1 MREASIVLRPLRTA
15 GVISRGR
22 SVFACD
28 STGFVDGGGETGL
41 WVSETRLLSRQCW
54 LVDRVVPTLITAS
67 NVQQHVA
74 LAYFITV
81 PPGQHGGDSAQ
92 QTLELRLTRT
102 VGEGLCEDVA
112 LQNHTQQETSFT
124 LALEI
129 DADFADWGEAAGGER
144 YPRRLGRQVSDD
156 TAHRG
161 LSFECRAEYTRN
173 ERDEAITRSIH
184 RRVLVA
190 VERSD
195 SPPEWSERGV
205 SFRVVLAPHAT
216 FAARVTYVAEIDEER
231 LPLARREAPAKL
243 DQWERRADV
252 LVRTS
257 TSLSCGGGER
267 LREIA
272 ASAFERARRDLYAL
286 HLYDLDADHGVTLA
300 AGVPGY
306 LDLFGRDALITGF
319 QSMLLDPKILSG
331 ALDALGR
338 HVGTT
343 LDDFRDEQPD
353 KLPHELHDGP
363 CASLGI
369 TPHGLYYG
377 GVSASLE
384 YPAFVASLWHWTGDE
399 ALVRRLVPTAHR
411 ALRWAAKYG
420 DLDGDGFLEYDR
432 LSSRGAKNQGW
443 KDSGDA
449 IVHTD
454 GSQVLDPLGTSEMQ
468 ATLYASLASF
478 SQLLADLGDAEGARR
493 LGQKARELRERFEAT
508 FWMEDEGF
516 YAMGMDRDKRCI
528 RSIASNGGHALT
540 TGIAHAAR
548 AERVAQRL
556 FADDLFSGWGV
567 RTLSAK
573 HPAYDPWSYHRG
585 SVWPAENAFFVY
597 GMARY
602 GLHQQMHALA
612 RAQFEAAA
620 LFELHRLPEVFAGH
634 GRDAEH
640 PFPGIY
646 PRANS
651 PQSWSASAVVLL
663 VRAMLG
669 IAPYAPLDT
678 LLVDPHLP
686 DWLPDVTLH
695 GMRVG
700 GSTVTLRF
708 TRTATGETDF
718 HVVEALGPLRVVR
731 DVGVLGA
738 FSRVERARGALGRR

>member
-1 MREASIVLRPLRTA
+1 MRDTSIVLHPRRA
-15 GVISRGR
+15 DHVISRGR

-28 STGFVDGGGETGL
+28 STGFVDGAGETGL
-41 WVSETRLLSRQCW
+41 WVSETRLLSRQRW
-54 LVDRVVPTLITAS
+54 LVDRAVPTLINAS
-67 NVQQHVA
+67 NVDQHVA

-81 PPGQHGGDSAQ
+81 PPGQHDADSAQ
-92 QTLELRLTRT
+92 KTLELRLTRS

-112 LQNHTQQETSFT
+112 VENHTQRETSFT
-124 LALEI
+124 LALEL
-129 DADFADWGEAAGGER
+129 DADFADWAEPAGGER
-144 YPRRLGRQVSDD
+144 YVRRVARRVGDGG
-156 TAHRG
+156 AHPA
-161 LSFECRAEYTRN
+161 LCFECRAEYTRN
-173 ERDEAITRSIH
+173 ERGEAVTRSIH
-184 RRVLVA
+184 RRLSVA

-195 SPPEWSERGV
+195 SEPEWSEDGV
-205 SFRVVLAPHAT
+205 SFRLALPAHGK
-216 FAARVTYVAEIDEER
+216 FAARVTYAAEIDGER
-231 LPLARREAPAKL
+231 LLLARRKAPGEL

-257 TSLSCGGGER
+257 ASLSCGDGGR
-267 LREIA
+267 LRGIA
-272 ASAFERARRDLYAL
+272 EKSFERARLDLYAL
-286 HLYDLDADHGVTLA
+286 HLYDLDIDRGVTLA

-319 QSMLLDPKILSG
+319 QSTLLDPKILTG
-331 ALDALGR
+331 ALEALGR

-343 LDDFRDEQPD
+343 FDDFRDEQPD

-384 YPAFVASLWHWTGDE
+384 YPALVASLWHWTGDE

-411 ALRWAAKYG
+411 ALRWVEKYG
-420 DLDGDGFLEYDR
+420 DIDGDGFVEYDR
-432 LSSRGAKNQGW
+432 LSKQGAKNQGW

-449 IVHTD
+449 IVHAD
-454 GSQVLDPLGTSEMQ
+454 GSQVEDPLGTSEMQ
-468 ATLYASLASF
+468 AMLYASLASF
-478 SQLLADLGDAEGARR
+478 SQLLTDLGDGEGAGRFA
-493 LGQKARELRERFEAT
+493 QKARDLRERFEGT
-508 FWMEDEGF
+508 LWMEDEGF
-516 YAMGMDRDKRCI
+516 YAMGMDRDNRPI

-540 TGIAHAAR
+540 TGITEAGRAR
-548 AERVAQRL
+548 RVAQRL

-567 RTLSAK
+567 RTLSAE

-602 GLHQQMHALA
+602 GLHEQMHALA

-634 GRDAEH
+634 PRDAEH

-651 PQSWSASAVVLL
+651 PQSWSASSVVLL

-669 IAPYAPLDT
+669 IAPYAPLDM

-686 DWLPDVTLH
+686 EWLPEVTLH
-695 GMRVG
+695 GLRVG
-700 GSTVTLRF
+700 RSTLTLRF
-708 TRTATGETDF
+708 SRAATGETDF
-718 HVVEALGPLRVVR
+718 QVVEALGPLRVVR

-738 FSRVERARGALGRR
+738 SSRGERARAALGRR